1 MGAAGFCTH
10 SAGSLALLMNAD
22 VEREPAR
29 RRLLLLKRPPVNKV
43 DVSKTNLCSLESPI
57 MASSAP
63 GCSIGGL
70 KKVALKDA
78 HWLAVR
84 YESPSKPRCRVF
96 GEANLEFL
104 AGTQFNFALVIAFI
118 KV

>member
-1 MGAAGFCTH
+1 MKAA
-10 SAGSLALLMNAD
+10 
-22 VEREPAR
+22 VERDRGGR
-29 RRLLLLKRPPVNKV
+29 RFLFLNRPPVNKV

-63 GCSIGGL
+63 RCSIGGL

-84 YESPSKPRCRVF
+84 YETPSKPCCRVF

-104 AGTQFNFALVIAFI
+104 ADTQFNFALVIVFI
-118 KV
+118 KE

>member
-29 RRLLLLKRPPVNKV
+29 RRLLLLKRPPVSKV

>member
-1 MGAAGFCTH
+1 
-10 SAGSLALLMNAD
+10 MNAGGG
-22 VEREPAR
+22 RNPAGGC
-29 RRLLLLKRPPVNKV
+29 LLLLNGPPVNKV

-84 YESPSKPRCRVF
+84 YETPSKPCCRVF

-104 AGTQFNFALVIAFI
+104 ADTQFNFALVIVFI
-118 KV
+118 NV